1 MFQLVKTEPKNRSA
15 RALSRCVP
23 FKNDDMGTTA
33 IEFGILAL
41 PFFMFVCGV
50 LGIGVHFFTQSLLE
64 DAVGEAA
71 RQIRTGQAQTSGMSV
86 TDFKKLIVDRTGST
100 IDANNLRVHMQAAD
114 KWSDVSPRSCLDS
127 NGQQTAGTG
136 NPTDA
141 VANYSGG
148 AGAVVMVTV
157 CYEWE
162 TAKYLPFLDLSQM
175 ANGSGMLQASTT
187 FRTEPYQ

>member
-1 MFQLVKTEPKNRSA
+1 MFQRVKIEAKDQGATAP
-15 RALSRCVP
+15 SRCAS
-23 FKNDDMGTTA
+23 FRNDDTGTTA
-33 IEFGILAL
+33 IEFGIIAL

-50 LGIGVHFFTQSLLE
+50 IGIGVHFFTQSVLE

-71 RQIRTGQAQTSGMSV
+71 RQVRTGQAQTTGMSV
-86 TDFKKLIVDRTGST
+86 SDFKKLIVDRTGT
-100 IDANNLRVHMQAAD
+100 AIDSNKLRVHMQAAD
-114 KWSDVSPRSCLDS
+114 KWSDVSPKNCLDS